1 MAFVKALWLTPDPG
15 PGCFSATPDPGPG
28 PGRFSVR
35 PDPGAGQSPLLPLS
49 SNCRF
54 VGSSTVDRIT
64 EAGGRRV
71 TKACFYGQPFGGL
84 LGHWLPHFLA
94 NHDQTEN
101 IVDICLTVDAKDYKD
116 MQPFQRSDAKSQLR
130 SISAVK
136 ICSEDKTPMHCTG
149 DNAVKKQGQYK
160 QRIRLWCTGAA
171 VIILQKCWI
180 AH

>member
-1 MAFVKALWLTPDPG
+1 MEACGFCKTCVTEKRPG
-15 PGCFSATPDPGPG
+15 PGRFSATPDPGPD
-28 PGRFSVR
+28 PGRFSVTT

-71 TKACFYGQPFGGL
+71 TKACFYDQPFGGL

-101 IVDICLTVDAKDYKD
+101 IVDICLTVDAKDYED
-116 MQPFQRSDAKSQLR
+116 MQPFQRSDA
-130 SISAVK
+130 
-136 ICSEDKTPMHCTG
+136 G
-149 DNAVKKQGQYK
+149 
-160 QRIRLWCTGAA
+160 
-171 VIILQKCWI
+171 ILQR
-180 AH
+180 AS